1 VAELFLEKFYS
12 QGTKC
17 APQRAVVS
25 GASSLPYRAL
35 AKFLVMNRTLEYLAK
50 GIPGHFPNRQEEI
63 KMKKIKYSA
72 IVVTLGLALMG
83 IAFAQAPET
92 DINPSHHPALADA
105 QHHVVQAYAKIVE
118 AQKANKDQLGG
129 HAEKAIQLLE
139 QANHELKE
147 AAEYAD
153 HRH

>member
-1 VAELFLEKFYS
+1 MTFRASPRPFCHGS
-12 QGTKC
+12 AKC
-17 APQRAVVS
+17 V
-25 GASSLPYRAL
+25 YRAL
-35 AKFLVMNRTLEYLAK
+35 AKFLVINRIFGYLAS
-50 GIPGHFPNRQEEI
+50 GIPAHLLHRHEEP

-72 IVVTLGLALMG
+72 MAVTLGLMLMG

-92 DINPSHHPALADA
+92 DISPARHPDLAEA

>member
-1 VAELFLEKFYS
+1 
-12 QGTKC
+12 
-17 APQRAVVS
+17 
-25 GASSLPYRAL
+25 
-35 AKFLVMNRTLEYLAK
+35 
-50 GIPGHFPNRQEEI
+50 
-63 KMKKIKYSA
+63 MKKIKYSA
-72 IVVTLGLALMG
+72 MAVTLGLMLMG

-92 DINPSHHPALADA
+92 DISPTRHPDLAEA
-105 QHHVVQAYAKIVE
+105 QHHVVQAYGKIVE
-118 AQKANKDQLGG
+118 SQKANKDQLGG

>member
-1 VAELFLEKFYS
+1 MV
-12 QGTKC
+12 
-17 APQRAVVS
+17 
-25 GASSLPYRAL
+25 
-35 AKFLVMNRTLEYLAK
+35 
-50 GIPGHFPNRQEEI
+50 
-63 KMKKIKYSA
+63 MKKFKHSA

-92 DINPSHHPALADA
+92 DINPSRHSNLAEA
-105 QHHVVQAYAKIVE
+105 QQHVVQAYGKIVE
-118 AQKANKDQLGG
+118 AQKDNKEQLGG

-153 HRH
+153 HHH

>member
-1 VAELFLEKFYS
+1 MRKF
-12 QGTKC
+12 
-17 APQRAVVS
+17 
-25 GASSLPYRAL
+25 
-35 AKFLVMNRTLEYLAK
+35 
-50 GIPGHFPNRQEEI
+50 
-63 KMKKIKYSA
+63 KYSA
-72 IVVTLGLALMG
+72 IVFTLGLTLMG

-92 DINPSHHPALADA
+92 DISPARHPDLAEA
-105 QHHVVQAYAKIVE
+105 QHHVVQAYGKIVE
-118 AQKANKDQLGG
+118 AQRANKDQLGG

>member
-1 VAELFLEKFYS
+1 
-12 QGTKC
+12 
-17 APQRAVVS
+17 
-25 GASSLPYRAL
+25 
-35 AKFLVMNRTLEYLAK
+35 
-50 GIPGHFPNRQEEI
+50 
-63 KMKKIKYSA
+63 MKKFKYPA
-72 IVVTLGLALMG
+72 MILTLSLTLMG
-83 IAFAQAPET
+83 IAFAQRPET
-92 DINPSHHPALADA
+92 DISPERHANLAEA

-153 HRH
+153 HHH

>member
-1 VAELFLEKFYS
+1 
-12 QGTKC
+12 
-17 APQRAVVS
+17 
-25 GASSLPYRAL
+25 
-35 AKFLVMNRTLEYLAK
+35 
-50 GIPGHFPNRQEEI
+50 
-63 KMKKIKYSA
+63 MKKIKYSA
-72 IVVTLGLALMG
+72 MAAALGLMLMG

-92 DINPSHHPALADA
+92 DINPERHANLAEA

-118 AQKANKDQLGG
+118 AQKANKDRLGG

-153 HRH
+153 HHH